1 MIFGNSEKRRI
12 ERKAFGHFC
21 LAFFSLTAFSFSSIP
36 LDSSCGVTKEDDA
49 SKGVSLPNGDTA
61 LNKFE
66 VALGDMKGLDGNL
79 SLSASWKDSGFDSFS
94 EIDLPDARLSYY
106 SDEYSKAFHLDG
118 EGDYNGEKL
127 PFYLHYGN
135 KEAYASFFGARYS
148 YKASD
153 FDSLFDSLLSIFG
166 KGAFVIPDSFYKIL
180 DPIFSSD
187 KEGSSF
193 DGAFLSE
200 RISTSSMVF
209 SWEFPFLMDG
219 KIYFETDS
227 LYAIKRIYGTDLTFG
242 STNLSFEYSVD
253 DSSSLSDILSLAPA
267 DNSSFSPVVDSMG
280 LVRKIVDITNEKKAG
295 ITFEGTFHNKT
306 NVFAQGKPVE
316 EDFDLRGNVYFDYPG
331 KNFHG
336 QAIVGGYD
344 IDNTRGETSLDFL
357 TKAPTLDSVE
367 AFVCYNDLMKLSMDS
382 STFNELLGLF
392 GDSSD
397 AASVMEGALSFLSD
411 SELMK
416 EIRKGRYQDVVG
428 MISKISTSSDRIE
441 MNLDLSSLGL
451 GEEASLSVALDAN
464 DGAVSKAVFRDCV
477 LGNGLV
483 NEMTITLV
491 DFVDASFSEEGYFP
505 LTELPKTGAQMLNLF
520 QKKRANV
527 SFNGSVL
534 AKDGSGLGYPEIS
547 GNVFFDLNE
556 GIKKGSGDVTLKHK
570 VEDGGTKNNHVRV
583 DVTGTKD
590 TDVTRFIYNDGDS
603 NNAGMRGQMSI
614 RDINSVISMAV
625 GLYNDEDPRFAKFF
639 DPIRAALTSNAIGAL
654 TANRFGP
661 FIASHVLTKAVLDSN
676 RSVFTFDASAFG
688 LSKGMTFDIAL
699 NFVSGEITSFE
710 IIDMV
715 IGEDVLNMKVELK
728 GTAFDDSNLNI
739 INDFT
744 EGSYFQ
750 FDGVDKLLECALNES
765 KRETFRLYSDSVK
778 LQFNVAGALS
788 MVTINLNLDFYIYV
802 KGEVV
807 KVYGVVSNVPNIIM
821 SKDYNLFHVNTKR
834 ASYLYYDN
842 IDTEKSSDGEE
853 VALADQK
860 GFLYVDGFYEHK
872 RGRVDYEA
880 KYSTNQLSDSKT
892 VLHMLFYDILH
903 LDLESF
909 LDKMIGGEQT
919 TTAYE
924 NLLDKYSYSLQNNMP
939 HWEVG
944 INLGALAGT
953 NVLKNL
959 EFSLNGFDESSS
971 SKGYLSYLTIPTQK
985 IMDKAGINIK
995 VTESSINNAAP
1006 GPDYWQ
1012 SGGASSWNSFVSSN
1026 RSKPC
1031 TSYNGLSS

>member
-1 MIFGNSEKRRI
+1 MKKRAIGR
-12 ERKAFGHFC
+12 FS
-21 LAFFSLTAFSFSSIP
+21 LALFSLTAFSFSSFP
-36 LDSSCGVTKEDDA
+36 LALSATEAKGDDH
-49 SKGVSLPNGDTA
+49 SKGISLPNGETA
-61 LNKFE
+61 LHKFE
-66 VALGDMKGLDGNL
+66 TALGEMKGLDGNL
-79 SLSASWKDSGFDSFS
+79 SISASWKDSSSLSYS
-94 EIDLPDARLSYY
+94 EINLPDARLSFY
-106 SDEYSKAFHLDG
+106 SDGDALAFHLAG
-118 EGDYNGEKL
+118 EGDYNGETL

-135 KEAYASFFGARYS
+135 EEAYASFFGARYS

-153 FDSLFDSLLSIFG
+153 FDSMFDSLLSIFG
-166 KGAFVIPDSFYKIL
+166 KDAFVIPDSFYKIL
-180 DPIFSSD
+180 DPIFSSEKKD
-187 KEGSSF
+187 SSF
-193 DGAFLSE
+193 DGSFLSE
-200 RISTSSMVF
+200 GVFTSSMLF
-209 SWEFPFLMDG
+209 SWEFPSLMNG

-227 LYAIKRIYGTDLTFG
+227 VYEIKRIYGTNVAFG
-242 STNLSFEYSVD
+242 SATLTFEYSVD
-253 DSSSLSDILSLAPA
+253 TSSSLSDILSLAPT
-267 DNSSFSPVVDSMG
+267 DSSSFSPVVDSMG

-295 ITFEGTFHNKT
+295 ISFEGTFHNRT
-306 NVFAQGKPVE
+306 NVFSQGKPVE

-336 QAIVGGYD
+336 QAVVGGYD
-344 IDNTRGETSLDFL
+344 IDNSRGETSLDFF
-357 TKAPTLDSVE
+357 TTAPNIEDLV
-367 AFVCYNDLMKLSMDS
+367 AYVCYNNLMKLSMDS
-382 STFNELLGLF
+382 NTFNELLGLF
-392 GDSSD
+392 GDNSD

-411 SELMK
+411 SKLMK
-416 EIRKGRYQDVVG
+416 EIKKGRYQEVVG
-428 MISKISTSSDRIE
+428 MISEISTSSNRIAID
-441 MNLDLSSLGL
+441 LDLSSLGM
-451 GEEASLSVALDAN
+451 GEGSSLNVVLDAN
-464 DGAVSKAVFRDCV
+464 DGAVSKAVFHDCA
-477 LGNGLV
+477 LGNGTV
-483 NEMTITLV
+483 NELTITLV
-491 DFVDASFSEEGYFP
+491 DFVDVSFSEEGYFP
-505 LTELPKTGAQMLNLF
+505 LTELPKTGSQMLNLF

-556 GIKKGSGDVTLKHK
+556 GMKKGSGDVALKNK

-583 DVTGTKD
+583 DVTGLKD

-603 NNAGMRGQMSI
+603 NNTGMRGQMSI

-654 TANRFGP
+654 TANRYGP
-661 FIASHVLTKAVLDSN
+661 FVASHVLTKAVLDSN
-676 RSVFTFDASAFG
+676 RSIFTFDASAFG
-688 LSKGMTFDIAL
+688 LSKGTTFDIAL
-699 NFVSGEITSFE
+699 NFVSGEITSLE

-715 IGEDVLNMKVELK
+715 IGADVLNMKIELK

-739 INDFT
+739 IKDFT
-744 EGSYFQ
+744 DGSYFQ
-750 FDGVDKLLECALNES
+750 LDGVDKLLECALNES

-778 LQFNVAGALS
+778 LQLNVFGSLS
-788 MVTINLNLDFYIYV
+788 ISDIDLKLDFYIYV

-807 KVYGVVSNVPNIIM
+807 KVYGVVSNVPNTIL
-821 SKDYNLFHVNTKR
+821 SKDYNIFHVNTKR
-834 ASYLYYDN
+834 VSYLYYDN
-842 IDTEKSSDGEE
+842 IDTEKSSGGEE
-853 VALADQK
+853 VALPDQK

-872 RGRVDYEA
+872 RGRVDYET

-903 LDLESF
+903 LDLESS
-909 LDKMIGGEQT
+909 LDNMIGSEQT

-924 NLLDKYSYSLQNNMP
+924 NLLDKYSYSLQNNAP
-939 HWEVG
+939 HWNVG

-953 NVLKNL
+953 SVLKKL
-959 EFSLNGFDESSS
+959 EFSLTGFDENSP

-985 IMDKAGINIK
+985 IMDVLGINVK
-995 VTESSINNAAP
+995 VTESSINNAPP

>member
-1 MIFGNSEKRRI
+1 
-12 ERKAFGHFC
+12 
-21 LAFFSLTAFSFSSIP
+21 
-36 LDSSCGVTKEDDA
+36 
-49 SKGVSLPNGDTA
+49 
-61 LNKFE
+61 
-66 VALGDMKGLDGNL
+66 MKGLDGNL
-79 SLSASWKDSGFDSFS
+79 SLSVSWKDSGSPSSS
-94 EIDLPDARLSYY
+94 EINLPSARFSFY
-106 SDEYSKAFHLDG
+106 SDGDAMAFHLDG

-135 KEAYASFFGARYS
+135 REAYVSFFGARYS

-153 FDSLFDSLLSIFG
+153 FDSLLDSLLSIFG
-166 KGAFVIPDSFYKIL
+166 KDIFVIPESFYKIL
-180 DPIFSSD
+180 DPIFSSEKKD
-187 KEGSSF
+187 SSF
-193 DGAFLSE
+193 DGSFLSE
-200 RISTSSMVF
+200 RVSTSSMLF
-209 SWEFPFLMDG
+209 SWAFPSLMNG
-219 KIYFETDS
+219 KIYFETDP
-227 LYAIKRIYGTDLTFG
+227 LYTIRRVYGTDVTFG
-242 STNLSFEYSVD
+242 SANLTFEYSVD
-253 DSSSLSDILSLAPA
+253 ASSSLAGILSLAPT
-267 DNSSFSPVVDSMG
+267 DGSSFSPVVDSMG
-280 LVRKIVDITNEKKAG
+280 LVHKIVDITNEKKAG

-306 NVFAQGKPVE
+306 NVFAQGKPIE
-316 EDFDLRGNVYFDYPG
+316 EDFDLQGTVYFDYPG

-336 QAIVGGYD
+336 RAVVGGYD
-344 IDNTRGETSLDFL
+344 IDNERGETSLDFF
-357 TKAPTLDSVE
+357 TKALNLNDLES
-367 AFVCYNDLMKLSMDS
+367 FVCYNDLMKLSMDS
-382 STFNELLGLF
+382 NTFNELLGLF
-392 GDSSD
+392 GDNSD

-411 SELMK
+411 SALMK
-416 EIRKGRYQDVVG
+416 EIKKGRYQEVLG
-428 MISKISTSSDRIE
+428 MISNISASSDRIE
-441 MNLDLSSLGL
+441 MDLDLSPLGMGEGSSLN
-451 GEEASLSVALDAN
+451 VVLDAN

-477 LGNGLV
+477 LGDGMV

-491 DFVDASFSEEGYFP
+491 DFVDVSFSEEGYFP
-505 LTELPKTGAQMLNLF
+505 LTELPKTGTQMLNLF

-534 AKDGSGLGYPEIS
+534 AKGGSGLGYPEIS
-547 GNVFFDLNE
+547 GNVFFDLSE
-556 GIKKGSGDVTLKHK
+556 GMKKGSGDVTLKNK

-603 NNAGMRGQMSI
+603 NNTGMRGQMSI

-654 TANRFGP
+654 TANRYGP
-661 FIASHVLTKAVLDSN
+661 FIASHVLTKVVLDSS

-688 LSKGMTFDIAL
+688 LSKGTTFDIAL
-699 NFVSGEITSFE
+699 NFVSGEITSLE

-715 IGEDVLNMKVELK
+715 IGDDVLNMEIELK

-750 FDGVDKLLECALNES
+750 LDGVDKLLECALNES

-778 LQFNVAGALS
+778 LQLNIAGSLS
-788 MVTINLNLDFYIYV
+788 LTTIDLKLDFYIYV

-807 KVYGVVSNVPNIIM
+807 KVFGTVSNIPTITFF
-821 SKDYNLFHVNTKR
+821 SRDYLGFSQSRSSTIV
-834 ASYLYYDN
+834 YDN
-842 IDTEKSSDGEE
+842 VDVDASSSGEE
-853 VALADQK
+853 QALPDQK
-860 GFLYVDGFYEHK
+860 GHLYVNGIRK
-872 RGRVDYEA
+872 SSTSQKNYEA
-880 KYSTNQLSDSKT
+880 KYSTDQLKDSKT
-892 VLHMLFYDILH
+892 VLHMFFYDILQ

-924 NLLDKYSYSLQNNMP
+924 NLLTKYSYSLQSNAP

-944 INLGALAGT
+944 MNLGALAGT
-953 NVLKNL
+953 SVLKNL
-959 EFSLNGFDESSS
+959 EFSLTGFDESSPS
-971 SKGYLSYLTIPTQK
+971 RGYLSYLTIPTQK
-985 IMDKAGINIK
+985 IMDIVGINIK

-1031 TSYNGLSS
+1031 TAYNGLSS